1 MSPNETT
8 GQQPPEGKSQG
19 SKAKGGK
26 NKSNKNT
33 KKAVPNVN
41 NARHKTVRVKT
52 ARGRKI
58 SSKLWLERQLNDP
71 YVLEAKRLGYRSR
84 AAFKLLEIDER
95 YDLIQAGQNLV
106 DLGCAPG
113 GWTQILVER
122 SKALENDG
130 ALGHVVGVD
139 LQEFEDI
146 PGAHLIQKDFMDNDA
161 PDILR
166 DMMNG
171 PADGVLSDMAPFTTG
186 HKQTDHLRIMGL
198 VEAAAYFAFEVLK
211 PDGFFVCKVFAGGT
225 QNDVLQ
231 LLKQNFTKVTHF
243 KPESSRKGSPETFMV
258 AQGFRGHNEFSQE

>member
-1 MSPNETT
+1 MSP
-8 GQQPPEGKSQG
+8 
-19 SKAKGGK
+19 SKDNNKNQNTQSTGK
-26 NKSNKNT
+26 NKNKKT
-33 KKAVPNVN
+33 TPNVN

-71 YVLEAKRLGYRSR
+71 YVIEAKRMGYRSR

-95 YDLIQAGQNLV
+95 YDLIQSGQNLV

-122 SKALENDG
+122 SQALETDG

-146 PGAHLIQKDFMDNDA
+146 PGAHLIQKDFMDDDA
-161 PDILR
+161 PEILR
-166 DMMNG
+166 AMMGG

-186 HKQTDHLRIMGL
+186 HKQTDHLRIMAL

-231 LLKQNFTKVTHF
+231 LLKKNFTKVAHF
-243 KPESSRKGSPETFMV
+243 KPQSSRKGSPETFMV
-258 AQGFRGHNEFSQE
+258 AQGFRGHNEFSE